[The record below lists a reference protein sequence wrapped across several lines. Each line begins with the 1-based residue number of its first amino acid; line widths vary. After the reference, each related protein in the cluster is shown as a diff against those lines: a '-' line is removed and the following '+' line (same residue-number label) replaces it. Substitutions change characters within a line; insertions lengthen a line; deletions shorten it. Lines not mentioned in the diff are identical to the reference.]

1 MPTIQ
6 SKYDGA
12 SLFYR
17 QYVPQSSAP
26 SFRHLNGDAA
36 NHHTRPTLVFSAA
49 WPFSGAM
56 YDHLIPTLT
65 ESYRYSCIVPDRR
78 GFGQSEWS
86 GPAGSDNYRIDYG
99 TFAQDLRQIIQDTC
113 QRAGRTNATFVAV
126 GTSMGCGEIIE
137 MLSNDDAGDVTS
149 MCKGIVLICSSLPI
163 PMWTERKPTGPL
175 RAFWDSLLDHLRE
188 DADEG
193 LASTLP
199 VIFGPAY
206 DSISPHVKARYER
219 ILAQADRVAVERAVQ
234 IYLDRDFTTTL
245 EAFGRRNKIPV
256 MILHGTEDRAN
267 PVNATVRD
275 ALDREVKSWAYIG
288 TGLYQTRKEKCLE
301 DILELL
307 SELS

>member
-1 MPTIQ
+1 
-6 SKYDGA
+6 
-12 SLFYR
+12 
-17 QYVPQSSAP
+17 
-26 SFRHLNGDAA
+26 
-36 NHHTRPTLVFSAA
+36 
-49 WPFSGAM
+49 M

-65 ESYRYSCIVPDRR
+65 ESYRIVPDRR

-86 GPAGSDNYRIDYG
+86 GPASSEQYRIDYG
-99 TFAQDLRQIIQDTC
+99 TFAQDLRQTIQS
-113 QRAGRTNATFVAV
+113 RTNATFVAV

-149 MCKGIVLICSSLPI
+149 VSKGIVLICSSLPI

-175 RAFWDSLLDHLRE
+175 RAFWDSLLDHLRQ

-219 ILAQADRVAVERAVQ
+219 MLAQADKVAAERAVQ

-245 EAFGRRNKIPV
+245 EAFGRRNKIPI

-267 PVNATVRD
+267 PVDVSPRPVQELLPGGLIKVYHGA
-275 ALDREVKSWAYIG
+275 G
-288 TGLYQTRKEKCLE
+288 HGLYQTHKEMCLE
-301 DILELL
+301 DILEFL
-307 SELS
+307 SKLS